1 MDTIKTWI
9 GGIFLLS
16 LLIKAFSCACDSKE
30 PTADAIKFKEKF
42 KFSQCSCW
50 RVGVPL
56 SGILNSLEKDS
67 GYELSCRA
75 VVKNNSDQTFKQ
87 LRINFNF
94 ITAKGYVFNS
104 YSQWSD
110 LDNIRPGVSITFK
123 TKRGLGAPESSSS
136 FKSTKCE
143 IIDLKK

>member
-9 GGIFLLS
+9 GGIFVLS
-16 LLIKAFSCACDSKE
+16 LLFKAFSCACDSTE
-30 PTADAIKFKEKF
+30 PTNDANRLKDKF
-42 KFSQCSCW
+42 KFTQCSCW
-50 RVGVPL
+50 KVSVPL
-56 SGILNSLEKDS
+56 SGVLNSLEKDS

-87 LRINFNF
+87 LRINFHF
-94 ITAKGYVFNS
+94 MTAKGYVSNS

-110 LDNIRPGVSITFK
+110 LDNIKPGVSITFK
-123 TKRGLGAPESSSS
+123 TKKGLGAPESSSS

-143 IIDLKK
+143 LIDVRK